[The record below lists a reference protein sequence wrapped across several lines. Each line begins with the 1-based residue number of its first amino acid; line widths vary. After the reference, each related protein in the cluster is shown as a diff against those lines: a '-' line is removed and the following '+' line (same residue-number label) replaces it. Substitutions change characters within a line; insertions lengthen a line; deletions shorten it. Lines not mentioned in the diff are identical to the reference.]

1 MTVKNTIYKILHG
14 AVIGLAIGFI
24 MTVGNSTLATNYLPG
39 PPELVNQVGM
49 LTAAQMVLAYSALL
63 GVIFSLSSLVFEKKW
78 SLMMRTAVYY
88 IVNLI
93 GMSVV
98 GYRLFFF
105 AHNVISYLIYLLIY
119 SSIFIIIWLMK
130 YLYIQKSI
138 KQMNQKIKKMNQEE

>member
-1 MTVKNTIYKILHG
+1 MTVKNTICKMLYG
-14 AVIGLAIGFI
+14 AVIGIAIGFI

-49 LTAAQMVLAYSALL
+49 LTAAQMVLGYSALL

-88 IVNLI
+88 MVNLI

-98 GYRLFFF
+98 GYQLYFFS
-105 AHNVISYLIYLLIY
+105 HNAISYLIYLLIY
-119 SSIFIIIWLMK
+119 SGIFIIIWLMK

-138 KQMNQKIKKMNQEE
+138 KQMNQKIKRMNQEM